1 MFPTSHAPLNIL
13 LRRSTCPASARSSP
27 NHLIV
32 QRCEGWEASV
42 YNLCS
47 FRSQE
52 GNSGQIRMSGGRIPQ
67 RGEIAPDFTL
77 PDSTG
82 QPRTLAQLV
91 AERPRVLI
99 FYRGHW

>member
-1 MFPTSHAPLNIL
+1 
-13 LRRSTCPASARSSP
+13 
-27 NHLIV
+27 
-32 QRCEGWEASV
+32 
-42 YNLCS
+42 
-47 FRSQE
+47 
-52 GNSGQIRMSGGRIPQ
+52 MSGGRIPQ